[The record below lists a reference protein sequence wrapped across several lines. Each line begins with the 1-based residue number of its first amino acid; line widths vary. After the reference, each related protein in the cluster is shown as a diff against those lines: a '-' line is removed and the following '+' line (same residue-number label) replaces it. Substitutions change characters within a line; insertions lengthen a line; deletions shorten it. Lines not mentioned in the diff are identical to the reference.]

1 MSSIVVFGAKGLLGA
16 SLVPL
21 LTSLG
26 HTVLSQSRSEGADLF
41 LDPNN
46 QLAVLDLLTSMQP
59 DVVINLAAATN
70 VDQCETHPNLAW
82 LANANVVKVLTEC
95 IASVRKKFGTLAHL
109 VHISTDQ
116 VYDGSGPHSEDDVNL
131 VNVYGLTKYTGE
143 LLAER
148 IGATVLRT
156 NFVGRSRCALRVSF
170 SDWLIASL
178 KNQTPITVF
187 ADVKFSALHIDTLCD
202 VIAKCIE
209 NRPIG
214 IFNAGCRDS
223 ISKAEFAFALANA
236 LTLTCDQV
244 SMGISIE
251 AALKAR
257 RPIDMSLQVSR
268 LESALGIQLP
278 TMRTEIELV
287 AKEYLN
293 D

>member
-26 HTVLSQSRSEGADLF
+26 HTVLTQSRNEGADLC

-46 QLAVLDLLTSMQP
+46 REAVLDLFTSIQP
-59 DVVINLAAATN
+59 DAVINLVAATN
-70 VDQCETHPNLAW
+70 VDQCETQPNLAW

-95 IASVRKKFGTLAHL
+95 IASVRSRFGTLAHL

-116 VYDGSGPHSEDDVNL
+116 VYDGLGPHSEGDVNL
-131 VNVYGLTKYTGE
+131 VNVYALTKYMGE
-143 LLAER
+143 LFSER

-156 NFVGRSRCALRVSF
+156 NFVGRSRCSLRTSF
-170 SDWLIASL
+170 SDWLIESF

-187 ADVKFSALHIDTLCD
+187 EDIKFSAVHIDTLCGI
-202 VIAKCIE
+202 IAKCIK

-214 IFNAGCRDS
+214 IFNVGCRDS

-236 LTLTCDQV
+236 LNLSSEQV
-244 SMGISIE
+244 SLGVSIK

-257 RPIDMSLQVSR
+257 RPLDMSLQVSR
-268 LESALGIQLP
+268 LEHALGIQLP
-278 TMRTEIELV
+278 TIRTEIELV
-287 AKEYLN
+287 AKEYLI